1 MQRCTAI
8 LALRAGGA
16 FDLLLGN
23 FMRFGFM
30 AHCALAVLF
39 GAARVA
45 LADTSVFIN
54 EIHYDNGGT
63 DANEGV
69 EIAGPAGTDL
79 TGWQV
84 VPYNGNGGAT
94 YAPIATLS
102 GAIPATCGGYGVVSV
117 AITGLQN
124 GSPDGIALVNAS
136 GTVIQFLS
144 YEGVFA
150 ATNGPAMGMTS
161 VDIGVSETGITGAAT
176 DSLQLSGSGTQYSD
190 FTWQA
195 DAAATFG
202 ACNTGQTFGTPPDIA
217 PAVVSTVPTNNAT
230 GVALASNITIT
241 FSEHVTVTSTFAD
254 LTCSNS
260 GTHSAV
266 LSGSGATY
274 TLDPDADFAFGD
286 SCTVSVMADQ
296 VTDLDGTPDQMAANY
311 AFTFATVPGDVPP
324 TVSSTSPVAGA
335 TGFPLGANLQIT
347 FSEPVTLTQPGAF
360 DITCGTSGAHTFTVA
375 GASAS
380 YSINPDV
387 DFIALESCSLT
398 IYASNVADQDG
409 TPDNMAADVVVT
421 FTTGTDSSDYYAGVD
436 TSSGPALEAW
446 LHNRIKD
453 HTAYPYTASTTDVW
467 DILNAADE
475 DPMNPAHVVDIY
487 KNTSY
492 PKGSASLN
500 REHTWPNSYGFNDIT
515 TNNGHPYPPYTDA
528 HMLYMSDSSYNQ
540 SRGNNP
546 YGVCTG
552 TCVEKPTDITNGL
565 GGPGHSNYRSAT
577 VWEVWDHRKG
587 DAARAILYMAVRYDG
602 GTNAMGQPEP
612 DLIVTDNAALITT
625 TPSGVTVSTAYMG
638 MESDLLNWND
648 QDPPDAGEQLRNE
661 VVYSYQQNR
670 NPFID
675 HPEWARC
682 VFLNTNCPAVVNND
696 FSIDSTSASVTV
708 LDGQAVGV
716 TVTTAV
722 TSGSAETVTLSASN
736 LPAGVTA
743 SFNPTTVAAGQQTTL
758 TLTADALAPYALQ
771 TITITGTAPSHTHT
785 DILDVTVLDVI
796 FRDSFEGS

>member
-1 MQRCTAI
+1 MRSTFLTRCAS
-8 LALRAGGA
+8 LALIAGWQ
-16 FDLLLGN
+16 
-23 FMRFGFM
+23 
-30 AHCALAVLF
+30 LAV
-39 GAARVA
+39 
-45 LADTSVFIN
+45 ADTTIFIN
-54 EIHYDNGGT
+54 EIHYDNAST
-63 DANEGV
+63 DANEAV

-79 TGWQV
+79 TGWQLIG
-84 VPYNGNGGAT
+84 YNGSGGAP
-94 YAPIATLS
+94 YATTATLS
-102 GAIPATCGGYGVVSV
+102 GAIPATCGGYGVMSV
-117 AITGLQN
+117 PMVGLQN

-136 GTVIQFLS
+136 GTVVQFLS
-144 YEGVFA
+144 YEGAFTGVG
-150 ATNGPAMGMTS
+150 GPADGVVS
-161 VDIGVSETGITGAAT
+161 IDIGVSENGTGAAT
-176 DSLQLSGSGTQYSD
+176 DSLQLTGTGTQYSD

-202 ACNTGQTFGTPPDIA
+202 SCNTGQTFGTPPDIA
-217 PAVVSTVPTNNAT
+217 PAVTTTTPPN
-230 GVALASNITIT
+230 GASNIPLGQPIAIT
-241 FSEHVTVTSTFAD
+241 FSEGVTVSSTFVD
-254 LTCSNS
+254 VTCTNS
-260 GTHSAV
+260 GAHSYSVTPASASV
-266 LSGSGATY
+266 YNLTVST
-274 TLDPDADFAFGD
+274 PFAPAEA
-286 SCTVSVMADQ
+286 CTVTVMADQ
-296 VTDLDGTPDQMAANY
+296 VTDLDGTPDQMAADY
-311 AFTFATVPGDVPP
+311 AFTFNTVVGDIPP
-324 TVSSTSPVAGA
+324 TVQSTSPVAGA
-335 TGFPLGANLQIT
+335 SGFPLGANLGVN

-360 DITCGTSGAHTFTVA
+360 GLSCATSGAHTFAVT

-380 YSINPDV
+380 YSINPDA
-387 DFIALESCSLT
+387 DFTALENCTLT
-398 IYASNVADQDG
+398 VFASNVADQDG

-421 FTTGTDSSDYYAGVD
+421 FTTGADSSDYYAGVD

-453 HTAYPYTASTTDVW
+453 HIAYPYTASTTDVW

-552 TCVEKPTDITNGL
+552 TCVEKPTDVTNGL
-565 GGPGHSNYRSAT
+565 GGPGHSNYRSST
-577 VWEVWDHRKG
+577 LWEVWDYRKG

-696 FSIDSTSASVTV
+696 FSIDSVSASVMV
-708 LDGQAVGV
+708 LDGQSAGV

-743 SFNPTTVAAGQQTTL
+743 SFNPATVAAGQQSTL

-785 DILDVTVLDVI
+785 DTLDVTVLDVI
-796 FRDSFEGS
+796 FRDSFEEQ